1 MTDTT
6 ETETRQEQIR
16 LRSLLQAL
24 EAELHEL
31 GTLAETAQNTLSHV
45 LLRAADDPAC
55 HRDAQVLDL
64 LTQRLFGMS
73 GFLKQLA
80 PEIPRVWHVDTAAAV
95 NTLSL
100 GALADRLN
108 GVPAASTRQE
118 TGELE
123 LF

>member
-31 GTLAETAQNTLSHV
+31 GTLA
-45 LLRAADDPAC
+45 
-55 HRDAQVLDL
+55 
-64 LTQRLFGMS
+64 
-73 GFLKQLA
+73 
-80 PEIPRVWHVDTAAAV
+80 
-95 NTLSL
+95 
-100 GALADRLN
+100 DRLN